1 AHPLSHGR
9 PGPRARVR
17 TGPRMPVWP
26 QDSGRCR
33 GARSGGGP
41 RVHAGRARPGHVHL
55 PDPEGDCRPRGDP
68 GHPARLRPVRGEQ
81 RGGRRRAGA
90 RAGASGAGEFR
101 ARPRLSGV
109 ACVPPGTAVA
119 ERAER
124 EASAG
129 GFQRGGARWTMTPR
143 ATFICGGAL
152 VPASRFRVH
161 QVEAGLRA
169 CGWST
174 RLIEGY
180 GPLDQRLGG
189 TALQRPYRAAC
200 RLRRAW
206 RTARLDSDGPV
217 MVQRLAWPWSAMPEV
232 RLAANCDGLVFDFDD
247 AVFLGAGG
255 RPSRSR
261 RRALDAVFAASR
273 YIVAGNS
280 WLAQAVEAPVPV
292 TVLPTCIDTSR
303 YLPRPDRSPGGR
315 PVIGW
320 IGTSGNFPYLH
331 RLVEPMRR
339 LRAWGCDFDLRICSD
354 V

>member
-1 AHPLSHGR
+1 
-9 PGPRARVR
+9 
-17 TGPRMPVWP
+17 
-26 QDSGRCR
+26 
-33 GARSGGGP
+33 
-41 RVHAGRARPGHVHL
+41 
-55 PDPEGDCRPRGDP
+55 
-68 GHPARLRPVRGEQ
+68 
-81 RGGRRRAGA
+81 
-90 RAGASGAGEFR
+90 
-101 ARPRLSGV
+101 
-109 ACVPPGTAVA
+109 
-119 ERAER
+119 
-124 EASAG
+124 
-129 GFQRGGARWTMTPR
+129 MTPR

-354 V
+354 VEPAGLCKALGASFERWSAEGELGFLQSLDIGLMPLENNDWCRGKCSFKLIQYMSVGAAVVASSVGMNRDVVTDGEVGFLVGDGWAEALATLVADRRMLERMGQAARARAVACFDVARAVGQYRDSLGALQ